1 MFKYR
6 SNRFSLT
13 DSLTNTILC
22 ALFSGNDMTD
32 ITGITHER
40 HEYWMRQAFREAEKA
55 LELGET
61 PVGAVIVQG
70 DSIIGRAGNRVE
82 TLHDPTA
89 HAEILA
95 IGSACE
101 ATGYERLPETAM
113 YVTLEP
119 CVMCAGAIVLARIP
133 LLVYGADDP
142 KRGACGSHFNIC
154 QDEALNHRVTVL
166 KGVMQT
172 ECGDVLRKFF
182 QTARITKKY
191 V

>member
-1 MFKYR
+1 
-6 SNRFSLT
+6 
-13 DSLTNTILC
+13 
-22 ALFSGNDMTD
+22 MTD
-32 ITGITHER
+32 ISGFEKSR
-40 HEYWMRQAFREAEKA
+40 HEYWMRQAYREAEKA

-70 DSIIGRAGNRVE
+70 ESIIGRGGNRVE

-101 ATGYERLPETAM
+101 ATGYERLPDTVM

-133 LLVYGADDP
+133 ILVYGADDP
-142 KRGACGSHFNIC
+142 KRGACGSHFNVC
-154 QDEALNHRVTVL
+154 QDEALNHRVTV
-166 KGVMQT
+166 VSNIMQT
-172 ECGDVLRKFF
+172 ECGTILREFF
-182 QTARITKKY
+182 QAARAIKK
-191 V
+191 